1 MVAVSD
7 ALDAED
13 CIAVS
18 PSDVEDG
25 SSTSSSSH
33 DYPFGQVR
41 LYLET
46 RENSEVDAESEESSE
61 VEDEEVDEA
70 LEEKEDPV
78 VCNLCSQAPC
88 DWETF
93 GEEIWE
99 ECNSLKEGGLDN
111 KAVRF
116 HAYKMYTHMRHG
128 VLQRFDRR
136 PFSVCVRGEIMD
148 AWPEANHVY
157 VGFQQAINDVANYSD

>member
-7 ALDAED
+7 VLDAED

-25 SSTSSSSH
+25 SSTTSSSSYM
-33 DYPFGQVR
+33 DYGQLRV
-41 LYLET
+41 YPKP
-46 RENSEVDAESEESSE
+46 RENSEVDAESEENSE
-61 VEDEEVDEA
+61 VEDEEVNEA
-70 LEEKEDPV
+70 LEEKDDPV
-78 VCNLCSQAPC
+78 VCDLCSQAPW

-93 GEEIWE
+93 SEKIWE

-116 HAYKMYTHMRHG
+116 HAYKMHTRMRHG
-128 VLQRFDRR
+128 AL
-136 PFSVCVRGEIMD
+136 
-148 AWPEANHVY
+148 
-157 VGFQQAINDVANYSD
+157 

>member
-1 MVAVSD
+1 VR
-7 ALDAED
+7 LY
-13 CIAVS
+13 
-18 PSDVEDG
+18 
-25 SSTSSSSH
+25 H
-33 DYPFGQVR
+33 DGQVR
-41 LYLET
+41 IYSES

-70 LEEKEDPV
+70 LSEKEDRV
-78 VCNLCSQAPC
+78 VCDLCSQAPC

-128 VLQRFDRR
+128 VLQHFDRR